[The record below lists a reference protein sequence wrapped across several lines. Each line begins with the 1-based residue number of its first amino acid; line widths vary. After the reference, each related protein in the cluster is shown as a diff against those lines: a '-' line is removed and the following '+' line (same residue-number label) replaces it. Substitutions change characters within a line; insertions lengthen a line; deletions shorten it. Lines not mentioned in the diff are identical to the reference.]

1 MNVLNRF
8 LVILFDLAIIA
19 AGTALLLIAVR
30 VVSPEQLAPSS
41 SAVVSAWLI
50 PKLQAFDSLQSWSRF
65 QGAVI
70 CALVIL
76 FGLLF
81 LYLESRALWSSEP
94 RLKLKED
101 TMGTVTVALKGVRD
115 LVNRE
120 VSATDGVLEVMS
132 QVKPKRKG
140 LFIQSRIS
148 VAPSVNIVELGN
160 QLQEQIKTV
169 IENHL
174 SYPVSGVSV
183 NAQIAPLKGQAKA
196 TRRVR

>member
-19 AGTALLLIAVR
+19 AAIALVLIAAR
-30 VVSPEQLAPSS
+30 VVSPEQIVPSGND
-41 SAVVSAWLI
+41 VISAWLI
-50 PKLQAFDSLQSWSRF
+50 TKLHAFDSLQSWSRV

-76 FGLLF
+76 FGLLL

-94 RLKLKED
+94 RLKLKQD
-101 TMGTVTVALKGVRD
+101 NLGQITVTLKGVRD

-120 VSATDGVLEVMS
+120 VSATDGVLEVIS
-132 QVKPKRKG
+132 KVKPRRRG
-140 LFIQSRIS
+140 LSIQSQIS
-148 VAPSVNIVELGN
+148 VAPSVNVSELGN
-160 QLQEQIKTV
+160 QLQERIKTV

-174 SYPVSGVSV
+174 SYPVLGVSV
-183 NAQIAPLKGQAKA
+183 NTQIAPLNRHTKA